1 MKYPT
6 QKQVSSK
13 VTPMSQQISKRQ
25 PPQFNKETFNKVYDD
40 VFLKSYKED
49 KLFHHSLKKMNCTLP
64 KYFNDLYTTKELSKR
79 IIFLQSPSF
88 NGINYII
95 QDIKTNFTYEELKT
109 TLKVS

>member
-79 IIFLQSPSF
+79 ITLSQHFCQKTLYTYVFYYDSFFLLH
-88 NGINYII
+88 YA
-95 QDIKTNFTYEELKT
+95 TNR
-109 TLKVS
+109 